1 MKMSENSM
9 QLISE
14 VSNVVVVNSES
25 SQELKQEQE
34 VVATKKC
41 PKCGRVLP
49 STDFYGNKRSKD
61 GLQDKCKECQKE
73 WNTEYKR
80 RKLKEKVN
88 EDACDTTVKIQE
100 QERTMTKVFTNPELA
115 KFTPRELMSELKA
128 RGWVWD
134 SMLEPQKR
142 VYFSKI

>member
-9 QLISE
+9 QMVGE
-14 VSNVVVVNSES
+14 VSNVVVNSES
-25 SQELKQEQE
+25 SQELKKEQE
-34 VVATKKC
+34 VAATKKC

-49 STDFYGNKRSKD
+49 TTEFYGNTRSKD

-73 WNTEYKR
+73 WNAEYQR
-80 RKLKEKVN
+80 RKRKEKVN
-88 EDACDTTVKIQE
+88 VDACDTTIKISE